1 LSLGPSLYNVSQH
14 LRFISVFIAGLS
26 WLFPLDCI
34 AEEVDEHSGI
44 TEYEVACMA
53 CHGPKGRGNGP
64 LAGKLSKAP
73 ADLTQIA
80 KSNGGKFPT
89 ARIAEIIDG
98 RAIVAAH
105 GIRDMPVW
113 GERYRAATD
122 ESETPSLVDERALS
136 QIRSLV
142 RYLETIQE
150 K

>member
-1 LSLGPSLYNVSQH
+1 MFDANIGLRSLYRRTSARCYLAH
-14 LRFISVFIAGLS
+14 
-26 WLFPLDCI
+26 
-34 AEEVDEHSGI
+34 
-44 TEYEVACMA
+44 
-53 CHGPKGRGNGP
+53 GRGNGP